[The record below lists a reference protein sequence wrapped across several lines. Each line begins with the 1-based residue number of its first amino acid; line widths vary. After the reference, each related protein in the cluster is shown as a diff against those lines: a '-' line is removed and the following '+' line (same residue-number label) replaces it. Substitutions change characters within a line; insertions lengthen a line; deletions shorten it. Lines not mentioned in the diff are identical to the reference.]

1 MIEKVPMPL
10 LEKDYEWPGWNV
22 FRNQMNRDMAKLNK
36 AATGDGKFVPFPLTY
51 GMPEKT
57 YVYRHSFHAYYSSIG
72 LQQFREAGIK
82 IITENIPV
90 RKCHSHPK
98 KDHYLFQPFF

>member
-51 GMPEKT
+51 GMPEKNI
-57 YVYRHSFHAYYSSIG
+57 RIPSFLPCLLFINWFAAIQRSWDKNNHRKHSCKEMSF
-72 LQQFREAGIK
+72 L
-82 IITENIPV
+82 
-90 RKCHSHPK
+90 PK
-98 KDHYLFQPFF
+98 ERS